1 VKIRISLRSIRF
13 FHHIMMRRNRGTY
26 TTSKWN
32 ELYIK
37 EKKILT
43 RIAALKQ
50 IYGKKLSSKIIKND
64 IVNLEGYA
72 DQPALENIKS
82 YFYLKEV
89 TTTSS

>member
-1 VKIRISLRSIRF
+1 
-13 FHHIMMRRNRGTY
+13 MMRRNRGTY

-50 IYGKKLSSKIIKND
+50 IYVKKLSSKIIKND

-72 DQPALENIKS
+72 DQPALENILKS